1 MGLLEVS
8 ESLLRRAAS
17 EPDVQPASPALFIH
31 GYPGVLSRQ
40 VCDDIAARFEADP
53 RRYSSRTATRQ
64 TPLIRSG
71 TMLDIP
77 RYAEWADVYDLV
89 TQITRRC
96 LDDYVR
102 RYPSLQFL
110 ARPENSLITP
120 PIIERIEPGQGYGYH
135 IDAGMGGTHDRIVSG
150 LFYLRDIAEGG
161 ETEFPF
167 QLQHV
172 KPKAGLLLLFPPFWT
187 HLHRGV
193 SPVSAVKYN
202 ITNFVV
208 LRLQPQRAAAS

>member
-1 MGLLEVS
+1 VIEVS
-8 ESLLRRAAS
+8 ESSLRRVVQ
-17 EPDVQPASPALFIH
+17 EPDVRPASPALFIQ
-31 GYPGVLSRQ
+31 GYPAALSRD
-40 VCDDIAARFEADP
+40 VCDDIVARFEADP
-53 RRYSSRTATRQ
+53 RRYPSRTATRQ
-64 TPLIRSG
+64 SPLIRSG

-77 RYAEWADVYDLV
+77 RYEEWADVCNLV
-89 TQITRRC
+89 TQATRRC
-96 LDDYVR
+96 LDDYVQ

-135 IDAGMGGTHDRIVSG
+135 IDAGAAGTHDRIVSG
-150 LFYLRDIAEGG
+150 LFYLRDVAEGG

-187 HLHRGV
+187 HLHRGA
-193 SPVSAVKYN
+193 SPVSSVKYN
-202 ITNFVV
+202 ITNFVI
-208 LRLQPQRAAAS
+208 LRAQPQRAAAP

>member
-1 MGLLEVS
+1 LS
-8 ESLLRRAAS
+8 ESSLRRIAP
-17 EPDVQPASPALFIH
+17 EPDARPTSPAFFIQ
-31 GYPGVLSRQ
+31 GYPGALSRE
-40 VCDDIAARFEADP
+40 VCDDIVARFEADP
-53 RRYSSRTATRQ
+53 RRYPSRTATRQ
-64 TPLIRSG
+64 QPLIRSG

-77 RYAEWADVYDLV
+77 RYDDWADVCSLATQV
-89 TQITRRC
+89 TRCC
-96 LDDYVR
+96 LDDYVQ

-120 PIIERIEPGQGYGYH
+120 PILERIEPGQGYGYH

-202 ITNFVV
+202 ITNFVI
-208 LRLQPQRAAAS
+208 LRPQPPRAAAS

>member
-1 MGLLEVS
+1 VS
-8 ESLLRRAAS
+8 ESSLRRLAP
-17 EPDVQPASPALFIH
+17 EPDVRPASPALFIQ
-31 GYPGVLSRQ
+31 GYPAALSRD
-40 VCDDIAARFEADP
+40 VCDAIVARFEADTRTHP
-53 RRYSSRTATRQ
+53 SRTATRQ
-64 TPLIRSG
+64 NPLIRSG

-77 RYAEWADVYDLV
+77 RYEEWADV
-89 TQITRRC
+89 C
-96 LDDYVR
+96 
-102 RYPSLQFL
+102 YPSLQFL

-120 PIIERIEPGQGYGYH
+120 PIIERIAPGQGYGYH
-135 IDAGMGGTHDRIVSG
+135 VDAGAGGTHDRIVSG

-187 HLHRGV
+187 HLHRGS

-202 ITNFVV
+202 ITNFVI
-208 LRLQPQRAAAS
+208 LRPQPLRAAAS

>member
-1 MGLLEVS
+1 LS
-8 ESLLRRAAS
+8 ESSLRRIAP
-17 EPDVQPASPALFIH
+17 EPDARPTSAALFIQ
-31 GYPGVLSRQ
+31 GYPGALSQ
-40 VCDDIAARFEADP
+40 QTCDDIVARLEADP
-53 RRYSSRTATRQ
+53 RKYPSRTATRQ
-64 TPLIRSG
+64 NPLIRSG

-77 RYAEWADVYDLV
+77 RYDDWADVCSLV
-89 TQITRRC
+89 TQVTRRC
-96 LDDYVR
+96 LDDYVQ

-110 ARPENSLITP
+110 ARPENSQITP
-120 PIIERIEPGQGYGYH
+120 PILERIEPGQGYGYH
-135 IDAGMGGTHDRIVSG
+135 IDASVGGTHDRVVSG

-208 LRLQPQRAAAS
+208 LRAQAQRTAAS

>member
-1 MGLLEVS
+1 
-8 ESLLRRAAS
+8 
-17 EPDVQPASPALFIH
+17 VQ
-31 GYPGVLSRQ
+31 GYPGALSRQ
-40 VCDDIAARFEADP
+40 TCDDIVARFEADSRKYP
-53 RRYSSRTATRQ
+53 SRTATRVN
-64 TPLIRSG
+64 PLIRSG

-77 RYAEWADVYDLV
+77 RYEEWADVCQVV
-89 TQITRRC
+89 THVTRRC
-96 LDDYVR
+96 LDDYVQ

-110 ARPENSLITP
+110 ARPENTLITP
-120 PIIERIEPGQGYGYH
+120 PILERIEPGQGYGYH
-135 IDAGMGGTHDRIVSG
+135 VDAGAGGTHDRIVSG

-167 QLQHV
+167 QLMHV

-208 LRLQPQRAAAS
+208 LRPREPRAAAS

>member
-1 MGLLEVS
+1 MS
-8 ESLLRRAAS
+8 EASLRRVAP
-17 EPDVQPASPALFIH
+17 EPTTRPRSPAAFVQ
-31 GYPGVLSRQ
+31 GYPGALSQQ
-40 VCDDIAARFEADP
+40 VCDDIVARFEADP
-53 RRYSSRTATRQ
+53 RRYPSRTATRQ
-64 TPLIRSG
+64 NPLIRSG

-77 RYAEWADVYDLV
+77 RYDEWADVCSLV
-89 TQITRRC
+89 TQVTRRC

-110 ARPENSLITP
+110 ARPENSQITP
-120 PIIERIEPGQGYGYH
+120 PILERIEPGQGYGYH
-135 IDAGMGGTHDRIVSG
+135 IDAGFGGTHDRIVSG

-167 QLQHV
+167 QLMHV
-172 KPKAGLLLLFPPFWT
+172 RPKAGLLLLFPPFWT

-202 ITNFVV
+202 ITNFVI
-208 LRLQPQRAAAS
+208 LRPQATRAAAS

>member
-1 MGLLEVS
+1 M
-8 ESLLRRAAS
+8 AS
-17 EPDVQPASPALFIH
+17 EREARPTSAALFIQ
-31 GYPGVLSRQ
+31 GYPGALSRE
-40 VCDDIAARFEADP
+40 VCDDIVARFEADP
-53 RRYSSRTATRQ
+53 RRYPSRTATRQ
-64 TPLIRSG
+64 NPLIRSG

-77 RYAEWADVYDLV
+77 RYDEWTDVCNLV
-89 TQITRRC
+89 TQVTRRC
-96 LDDYVR
+96 LDDYVQ

-120 PIIERIEPGQGYGYH
+120 PILERIEPGQGYGYH
-135 IDAGMGGTHDRIVSG
+135 VDAGMGGTHDRIVSG

-167 QLQHV
+167 QLQYV
-172 KPKAGLLLLFPPFWT
+172 KPMAGLLLLFPPFWT

-202 ITNFVV
+202 ITNFVI
-208 LRLQPQRAAAS
+208 LQPPPQHSVAS

>member
-1 MGLLEVS
+1 VS
-8 ESLLRRAAS
+8 ESSLRRIAS
-17 EPDVQPASPALFIH
+17 DRDVRPTSAALFIQ
-31 GYPGVLSRQ
+31 GYPSALSRE
-40 VCDDIAARFEADP
+40 VCDDIVARFEADP
-53 RRYSSRTATRQ
+53 RTYPSRTATRQ
-64 TPLIRSG
+64 NPLIRSG

-77 RYAEWADVYDLV
+77 RYDDWADICTLV
-89 TQITRRC
+89 TRVTRRC
-96 LDDYVR
+96 LDDYVQ

-120 PIIERIEPGQGYGYH
+120 PILERIEPGQGYGYH
-135 IDAGMGGTHDRIVSG
+135 IDAGAGGTHDRIVSG
-150 LFYLRDIAEGG
+150 LIYLRDIAEGG

-172 KPKAGLLLLFPPFWT
+172 RPKAGLLLLFPPFWT

-208 LRLQPQRAAAS
+208 LRPQPLRAAAS